1 MGRKQQAPKAGG
13 LSALHKPGNTTSAF
27 RVLDW
32 GLPGPPASTGRTCE
46 QCRRQILKE
55 TLDMVNLPSGSEIA
69 ANLFSHALAAARTRQ
84 LALEE
89 LLGQAEKLK
98 ALSQRGLA
106 VELYKS
112 WIAFNPDHK
121 LLHAAYFNYA
131 VELNEAGDRPGAIN
145 ALRECL
151 RVKQDF
157 YPAYINLGR
166 VLEDSGEIGHAV
178 MQWLALAQTLSAV
191 NGESVKHKV
200 IALKQAGRVLESVHQ
215 DAQAE
220 EALRQCI
227 ELDLGQTEA
236 IQHWTALR
244 QRQCKWPIVAPLGTC
259 SAQGSDCRD
268 VAPVARQLYRRPDI
282 PAGESTS
289 LQ

>member
-131 VELNEAGDRPGAIN
+131 VDLTR
-145 ALRECL
+145 L
-151 RVKQDF
+151 V
-157 YPAYINLGR
+157 
-166 VLEDSGEIGHAV
+166 
-178 MQWLALAQTLSAV
+178 T
-191 NGESVKHKV
+191 
-200 IALKQAGRVLESVHQ
+200 
-215 DAQAE
+215 AQAPSMPFE
-220 EALRQCI
+220 NAS
-227 ELDLGQTEA
+227 ELSKTFILPTLILGGCSR
-236 IQHWTALR
+236 TAAR
-244 QRQCKWPIVAPLGTC
+244 SGTPSC
-259 SAQGSDCRD
+259 NGWRLPKPCPR
-268 VAPVARQLYRRPDI
+268 
-282 PAGESTS
+282 STANR
-289 LQ
+289 